1 MEKMEALFWSFCRH
15 GMLEGS
21 CTSHTAQV
29 LLGEINESKFLT
41 SEELGD
47 GNESEGMD
55 NVDDDVAPV
64 TIHQAQSSVIP
75 AARYH
80 ELVL

>member
-1 MEKMEALFWSFCRH
+1 MEALFRSFHQC

-21 CTSHTAQV
+21 CTSYTAQV
-29 LLGEINESKFLT
+29 LSGEINESKFFT
-41 SEELGD
+41 SEELRD

-55 NVDDDVAPV
+55 DVDDDVAPV
-64 TIHQAQSSVIP
+64 TIHWAQSSVIP